1 MNNTKWKKFVL
12 AINSI
17 DGYEPPVNIKYVLDE
32 ENNRTF
38 SPVWWEE
45 IENERF
51 ELIEWI
57 QISAIKQEYQGKL
70 IETQRNSYLNELI
83 VVLDKNNINY
93 DLESEIF
100 TVYGYK

>member
-17 DGYEPPVNIKYVLDE
+17 DGYEPQVNIKYVLDE

-45 IENERF
+45 IENEGF

-70 IETQRNSYLNELI
+70 IETQRTSYLNELI